1 MNPNFEIY
9 LKLLHNSAKIFKL
22 ILIIFNEQTV
32 ACIDGGRCSSFI
44 LVYLY
49 LKCSNVQMFKC

>member
-9 LKLLHNSAKIFKL
+9 LKLFHNSAKNLKL

-32 ACIDGGRCSSFI
+32 AYIDGGRCSLFI

-49 LKCSNVQMFKC
+49 LKCSNVQMLM